1 MGNCNLPQELIDIIL
16 DNLHDD
22 YRALHSCSLVCH
34 SWLPTCHRHIFHHVV
49 LLPTNKYVLYAK
61 HPIKSYS
68 QRLHRILFNS
78 PYIANYIQQLK
89 VYEGQF
95 AKHEDWIRTDQTLPL
110 VLRSL
115 TNLKRIEFRRLYWND
130 LPLDL
135 RRSIGSVLEL
145 PSLTFIEIENAH
157 FAGMDELVGLL
168 QRARRLTGL
177 SLTNIS
183 TDTKPPVDKDRDTV
197 EEEQR
202 FDLRQRGL
210 LVDLRLALVD
220 YPLFIKWVLGPQ
232 SPFEVSHIH
241 TLHISDPYSDIKT
254 FNRLL
259 HAIGGSLN
267 HIQLSVPLWDLL
279 SECA

>member
-1 MGNCNLPQELIDIIL
+1 MDNCNLPQELIDIIL

-22 YRALHSCSLVCH
+22 YMALRSCSLVRH
-34 SWLPTCHRHIFHHVV
+34 SWLPTCHRHIFRHVV
-49 LLPTNKYVLYAK
+49 LLPTNKYALYAK
-61 HPIKSYS
+61 RPIKSYS
-68 QRLHRILFNS
+68 QRLHGILFNS
-78 PYIANYIQQLK
+78 PHIANYIQQLK

-95 AKHEDWIRTDQTLPL
+95 AKHEDWIKTDQTLPL

-145 PSLTFIEIENAH
+145 PSLTFIEIENAY
-157 FAGMDELVGLL
+157 FVSMDELVGLL

-177 SLTNIS
+177 SLTDIS
-183 TDTKPPVDKDRDTV
+183 TDSKPPVDKDRDTV

-202 FDLRQRGL
+202 FDLHQRGL

-220 YPLFIKWVLGPQ
+220 YPSFIKWVLGPQ

-241 TLHISDPYSDIKT
+241 TLNISDPYSDIET

-267 HIQLSVPLWDLL
+267 HIELSVPLWDLS